1 MGAFIY
7 SLERKVF
14 SKIIDA
20 AFRSL
25 PKEREAYLLQLTDLA
40 ESYMEDNFSTE
51 VYEEIRK
58 LIHNPDTKWM
68 RYVNRVL
75 DETDPHVAKMMA
87 LNLGYQVAFLG
98 TKTIRKNRELHGCH
112 IPWIIL
118 MDLAGTWD
126 FHCTG
131 YREAEYGNEGNLTCG
146 EMDSVI
152 SQGKELGIYFYM
164 MTGGEPLVRKS
175 DILELCKKHNDC
187 VFHCF
192 TDGTLVDQQL
202 CDAMKKVGNLSLSI
216 RLKESEE
223 AGDFRRGS
231 GVYEKAIHA
240 MDLLHENGLIFG
252 NSICCTRK
260 NPEAVTSDEFFDLL
274 IEHGSRFAGYFY
286 LSSEGMKAAPERMPT
301 REQREYI
308 YHRLREVRAKEG
320 GREIFTI
327 DFQND
332 REFAGGC
339 IAGDR
344 TYCHMNINGD
354 MEPCTFFHYSGANI
368 RDNTLLDGLKYLF
381 NKNMPGVCP
390 MPENP
395 ER

>member
-1 MGAFIY
+1 M
-7 SLERKVF
+7 
-14 SKIIDA
+14 
-20 AFRSL
+20 
-25 PKEREAYLLQLTDLA
+25 
-40 ESYMEDNFSTE
+40 
-51 VYEEIRK
+51 
-58 LIHNPDTKWM
+58 
-68 RYVNRVL
+68 
-75 DETDPHVAKMMA
+75 
-87 LNLGYQVAFLG
+87 
-98 TKTIRKNRELHGCH
+98 
-112 IPWIIL
+112 
-118 MDLAGTWD
+118 
-126 FHCTG
+126 
-131 YREAEYGNEGNLTCG
+131 
-146 EMDSVI
+146 I
-152 SQGKELGIYFYM
+152 S
-164 MTGGEPLVRKS
+164 
-175 DILELCKKHNDC
+175 D
-187 VFHCF
+187 
-192 TDGTLVDQQL
+192 
-202 CDAMKKVGNLSLSI
+202 
-216 RLKESEE
+216 
-223 AGDFRRGS
+223 RGS

-368 RDNTLLDGLKYLF
+368 RDNTLLDGLKQLF
-381 NKNMPGVCP
+381 NKNMPGVLSHAGKSGEMTITLYAFRKLQP
-390 MPENP
+390 GFPGQKAFGSFFFHFQKTMIGNTEGKQMLINIFSGRRVGQTD
-395 ER
+395 ETMVRAVLLAF